1 MIGLL
6 PILARWRLGLGIFGA
21 LAFLGLA
28 LAANHYR
35 HAYHAEKALRAA
47 DKANYIAAQAEAAN
61 IAQAAL
67 RAQEA
72 KYQANAMEAHLA
84 YQTDLNR
91 ARAAASAY
99 IGRMRV
105 SAPQG
110 AASNSTSGPEGS
122 GSTGGERPGAPPFMV
137 AVSASDVD
145 ICTENT
151 ARLDAVRGWVA
162 TLNK

>member
-6 PILARWRLGLGIFGA
+6 LTRWKLGLGLFGA
-21 LAFLGLA
+21 LAFMGLA

-35 HAYHAEKALRAA
+35 HAYHAEKALRKA
-47 DKANYIAAQAEAAN
+47 DRASYAHAQAEAAN
-61 IAQAAL
+61 IAHAAL

-99 IGRMRV
+99 VSRMRITPPAGYAGN
-105 SAPQG
+105 AP
-110 AASNSTSGPEGS
+110 SSPES
-122 GSTGGERPGAPPFMV
+122 SSPTGGERLGAPPFMV
-137 AVSASDVD
+137 AVSAQDVD

-151 ARLDAVRGWVA
+151 ARLDAVRSWA
-162 TLNK
+162 LSLSE